1 MNKVLMILV
10 DGMRPDSI
18 ENIPE
23 FQEMAKKASYS
34 LDAETVFP
42 SVTLPCHM
50 SLFHSV
56 DPSRHGTTTNIYAP
70 QVRPID
76 GLFEV
81 LAQSGKKSA
90 LFYGWQQLQDLARP
104 GSLYYSKFISG
115 KLEGWE
121 NTNRLLT
128 DDAISV
134 IAEKA
139 PDFTFLYLPWV
150 DEAGHA
156 ETWMSEEYMRAVKES
171 WKDIKRITDTLS
183 DEYTVI
189 VLADHGGHDRHHGT
203 DMPED
208 MTIPV
213 IVQGKDFTAGEKLEN
228 VSIKDIAPT
237 IVHLLGANP
246 APEWEGKILVQ

>member
-1 MNKVLMILV
+1 MNKVLLILV
-10 DGMRPDSI
+10 DGMRPDAI
-18 ENIPE
+18 VNIPE
-23 FQEMAKKASYS
+23 AQKMTEKSSWCM
-34 LDAETVFP
+34 DAQTVFP

-56 DPSRHGTTTNIYAP
+56 APSRHGTTTNTYAP

-81 LAQSGKKSA
+81 IAASGKRSA
-90 LFYGWQQLQDLARP
+90 FFYGWQQLQDLARP
-104 GSLYYSKFISG
+104 GSLNYAKFISG
-115 KLEGWE
+115 KMEGWE
-121 NTNRLLT
+121 NVNRLLT
-128 DDAISV
+128 DDALSV

-139 PDFTFLYLPWV
+139 PDFAFLYLPWV

-156 ETWMSEEYMRAVKES
+156 DGWMSGEYMRAVSES
-171 WKDIKRITDTLS
+171 WKNIERVTNALP

-189 VLADHGGHDRHHGT
+189 ILADHGGHDRHHGT

-213 IVQGKDFTAGEKLEN
+213 IIKGKNFAAGEKLEN

-237 IVHLLGANP
+237 IAHLLGAKP
-246 APEWEGKILVQ
+246 APEWEGKNLAK